1 MFTTLLLCLLQSSTP
16 TNATQAPES
25 ALTPQE
31 ALAAAFPKC
40 KIERVVHYPDKK
52 QKAAA
57 EKLAGKKIAIK
68 AVRAY
73 RASLKGK
80 VVGTAYF
87 DTHKIRTKGQ
97 TLLIIIDPLAKISRV
112 EVFRFHEPPEY
123 EPKGNWLGLYKGLPL
138 DKKLQIKQSIPN
150 LTGATLTARATTE
163 AVRRVM
169 ALHAIFYPQPKPVKA
184 TTKAK
189 PDGVE
194 KPKSAA

>member
-1 MFTTLLLCLLQSSTP
+1 MLTTLLLCILQTTTPST
-16 TNATQAPES
+16 AAPKAGS

-40 KIERVVHYPDKK
+40 KIERVAHYPDKK

-57 EKLAGKKIAIK
+57 EKLAGKKIAVK

-80 VVGTAYF
+80 LVGTAYF
-87 DTHKIRTKGQ
+87 DTHKIRTKAQ
-97 TLLIIIDPLAKISRV
+97 TLLIILDPKAKITRV
-112 EVFRFHEPPEY
+112 EVFRFNEPPEY
-123 EPKGNWLGLYKGLPL
+123 KPKGKWLNRYKGHTL

-169 ALHAIFYPQPKPVKA
+169 ALHAIFYPQPKAVKA
-184 TTKAK
+184 ATKAK
-189 PDGVE
+189 PDGVK
-194 KPKSAA
+194 KPKSTA